1 MAGAFEALENA
12 VMTLTV
18 PANGT
23 VTDPDTGN
31 VFAATETV
39 EVRAWLKAESVA
51 ETTFPGVEVISALY
65 DGYVTS
71 GALDARVV
79 KGTLGTLVFA
89 GMPAVECEV
98 VEARL
103 PHGEQGLL
111 GEVLTS
117 ALGAKL
123 RVVSRE
129 QS

>member
-1 MAGAFEALENA
+1 
-12 VMTLTV
+12 MTLTV

>member
-1 MAGAFEALENA
+1 VSAFEALENA

-18 PANGT
+18 PASGT

-51 ETTFPGVEVISALY
+51 ERTFPGVEIITTLY
-65 DGYVTS
+65 EGYVTS

-79 KGTLGTLVFA
+79 RGTLGTLAFA
-89 GMPAVECEV
+89 GAAAVECEV

-111 GEVLTS
+111 GEVLTG
-117 ALGAKL
+117 ALGAKI
-123 RVVSRE
+123 RVVAKE